1 MAIHGSNAGGGSG
14 DGGHIAVR
22 AGTVLCAIGDDA
34 DGAGVH
40 ECRDYIAAQGFTR
53 EDVKLVKRDGMVM
66 VIALKDMGYG
76 ER

>member
-22 AGTVLCAIGDDA
+22 AGTVLCAITDDEH
-34 DGAGVH
+34 GVH

-53 EDVKLVKRDGMVM
+53 EDVKMVKRAGMVM